1 MKPGPGIFLL
11 LLLDM
16 KLPVF
21 LLALAVLTWT
31 GCTQAPQAPQA
42 QTEEAKEATKSTEGK
57 TYSFLGEGEAAPK
70 IIAIGTKVT
79 GRHEIRFPVK
89 EATATLTEKCI
100 SGGKI
105 VLDLANLEVLDLQ
118 GEWKAK
124 LEGHLRSPDFFDTE
138 KYPEGVFE
146 VTGCE
151 AGNGDTLY
159 LTGNLTLRGVTKS
172 VRFPAVYKYDPNQPT
187 LEASFNI
194 NRQDWG
200 ISYKGKAD
208 DLIRDEV
215 NIQVKL
221 MGRPAGV

>member
-1 MKPGPGIFLL
+1 LL
-11 LLLDM
+11 YRSDM
-16 KLPVF
+16 KQ
-21 LLALAVLTWT
+21 VLTTLVLASVLWT

-42 QTEEAKEATKSTEGK
+42 QTGEAKQVQAGGEGK
-57 TYSFLGEGEAAPK
+57 TYTFLGEDEEASK

-79 GRHEIRFPVK
+79 GRHEIRFPIK
-89 EATATLTEKCI
+89 EATATLTDECI

-105 VLDLANLEVLDLQ
+105 VLDIANLEVLDLQ

-124 LEGHLRSPDFFDTE
+124 LEGHLKSLDFFEAE

-151 AGNGDTLY
+151 RGSGDTLY
-159 LTGNLTLRGVTKS
+159 LSGNLTLRGVTKS
-172 VRFPAVYKYDPNQPT
+172 IRFPAVYKYDPNHPT

-194 NRQDWG
+194 NRQEWG

-221 MGRPAGV
+221 AGRPAGA

>member
-1 MKPGPGIFLL
+1 MKST
-11 LLLDM
+11 
-16 KLPVF
+16 VF
-21 LLALAVLTWT
+21 TLGLLALIWT
-31 GCTQAPQAPQA
+31 GCTQAPQAPRA

-118 GEWKAK
+118 VEWKAK

>member
-1 MKPGPGIFLL
+1 MLSYF
-11 LLLDM
+11 DM
-16 KLPVF
+16 KQV
-21 LLALAVLTWT
+21 LAILVLAAVLWT

-42 QTEEAKEATKSTEGK
+42 QTKEAKQVQAGGEGK
-57 TYSFLGEGEAAPK
+57 TYTFLGEDKEASK
-70 IIAIGTKVT
+70 IIVIGTKVT
-79 GRHEIRFPVK
+79 GRHEIRFPIK
-89 EATATLTEKCI
+89 EATATLTKECI

-105 VLDLANLEVLDLQ
+105 VLDIANLEVLDLQ

-124 LEGHLRSPDFFDTE
+124 LEGHLKSPDFFEAE
-138 KYPEGVFE
+138 KYAEGVFE

-151 AGNGDTLY
+151 RGSGDTLY
-159 LTGNLTLRGVTKS
+159 LSGNLTLRGVTKS
-172 VRFPAVYKYDPNQPT
+172 IRFPAVYKYDPNQPT

-194 NRQDWG
+194 NRQEWG

-221 MGRPAGV
+221 AGRPAGA

>member
-1 MKPGPGIFLL
+1 MKST
-11 LLLDM
+11 
-16 KLPVF
+16 VF
-21 LLALAVLTWT
+21 TLGLVALIWT

-42 QTEEAKEATKSTEGK
+42 QTEEAKQATQSTEGK

-79 GRHEIRFPVK
+79 GRHEIRLPVR

-105 VLDLANLEVLDLQ
+105 ILDLTKLEVLDLQ
-118 GEWKAK
+118 GEWKTK
-124 LEGHLRSPDFFDTE
+124 LEGHLRSADFFDTE

-151 AGNGDTLY
+151 AGSGDTLY

-172 VRFPAVYKYDPNQPT
+172 VRFPAVYKYDPNQPV
-187 LEASFNI
+187 LDASFNI
-194 NRQDWG
+194 NRQEWG

-221 MGRPAGV
+221 TGRPAGA

>member
-1 MKPGPGIFLL
+1 MFRLSGMKST
-11 LLLDM
+11 
-16 KLPVF
+16 VF
-21 LLALAVLTWT
+21 TLAFMTLIWS

-42 QTEEAKEATKSTEGK
+42 QIEEAKEATQSTEGK
-57 TYSFLGEGEAAPK
+57 AYSFLGEGEAAPK

-105 VLDLANLEVLDLQ
+105 VLDLAKLEVLDLQ

-124 LEGHLRSPDFFDTE
+124 LEGHLRSADFFDTE

-151 AGNGDTLY
+151 AGSGDTLY

-172 VRFPAVYKYDPNQPT
+172 VRFPAVYKYNPNQPT

-194 NRQDWG
+194 NRQEWG

-221 MGRPAGV
+221 MGRPAGA

>member
-1 MKPGPGIFLL
+1 MFKLFGMKST
-11 LLLDM
+11 
-16 KLPVF
+16 VF
-21 LLALAVLTWT
+21 TLGLVALIWT

-42 QTEEAKEATKSTEGK
+42 QTEEAKQATQSTEGK

-79 GRHEIRFPVK
+79 GRHEIRLPVR

-105 VLDLANLEVLDLQ
+105 ILDLAKLEVLDLQ
-118 GEWKAK
+118 GEWKTK
-124 LEGHLRSPDFFDTE
+124 LEGHLRSADFFDTE

-151 AGNGDTLY
+151 AGSGDTLY

-194 NRQDWG
+194 NRQEWG

-221 MGRPAGV
+221 TGRPAEA

>member
-1 MKPGPGIFLL
+1 MKST
-11 LLLDM
+11 
-16 KLPVF
+16 VF
-21 LLALAVLTWT
+21 TLGLVALTWT

-42 QTEEAKEATKSTEGK
+42 QTEEAKEVAQGTEGK
-57 TYSFLGEGEAAPK
+57 TYSFLGEGDAAPK

-105 VLDLANLEVLDLQ
+105 VLDLAKLEVLDLQ

-151 AGNGDTLY
+151 AGSGDTLY

-172 VRFPAVYKYDPNQPT
+172 VRFPAVYKYDPNQPM

-221 MGRPAGV
+221 TGRPAGV

>member
-1 MKPGPGIFLL
+1 MGLLFKLFGMKST
-11 LLLDM
+11 
-16 KLPVF
+16 VF
-21 LLALAVLTWT
+21 TLGLVALIWT

-42 QTEEAKEATKSTEGK
+42 QTEEAKQATQSTEGK

-79 GRHEIRFPVK
+79 GRHEIRLPVR

-105 VLDLANLEVLDLQ
+105 ILDLAKLEVLDLQ
-118 GEWKAK
+118 GEWKTK
-124 LEGHLRSPDFFDTE
+124 LEGHLRSADFFDTE

-151 AGNGDTLY
+151 AGSGDTLY

-194 NRQDWG
+194 NRQEWG

-221 MGRPAGV
+221 TGRPAEA

>member
-1 MKPGPGIFLL
+1 MKTVASVFVVGILL
-11 LLLDM
+11 
-16 KLPVF
+16 
-21 LLALAVLTWT
+21 WS

-42 QTEEAKEATKSTEGK
+42 QTEEAKQVQGGGEGK
-57 TYSFLGEGEAAPK
+57 IYTFLADDKEASK

-79 GRHEIRFPVK
+79 GRHEIRFPIK
-89 EATATLTEKCI
+89 EATATLTDKCI

-105 VLDLANLEVLDLQ
+105 VLEIANLEVLDLQ

-124 LEGHLRSPDFFDTE
+124 LEGHLKSPDFFEAE
-138 KYPEGVFE
+138 KYPEGIFE

-151 AGNGDTLY
+151 RGSGDTLY
-159 LTGNLTLRGVTKS
+159 LSGNLTLRGVTKNI
-172 VRFPAVYKYDPNQPT
+172 RFPLVYKYDPNQPT

-194 NRQDWG
+194 NRQEWG

-221 MGRPAGV
+221 VGRPAGA

>member
-1 MKPGPGIFLL
+1 
-11 LLLDM
+11 
-16 KLPVF
+16 VF
-21 LLALAVLTWT
+21 LSPGMKTMVLIFVAGILLWG

-42 QTEEAKEATKSTEGK
+42 QTEEAKQVQGGGEGK
-57 TYSFLGEGEAAPK
+57 IYTFLADDKEASK

-79 GRHEIRFPVK
+79 GRHEIRFPIK
-89 EATATLTEKCI
+89 EATATLTDQCI

-105 VLDLANLEVLDLQ
+105 VLDIANLEVLDLQ
-118 GEWKAK
+118 GEWKAE
-124 LEGHLRSPDFFDTE
+124 LEGHLKSPDFFEAD
-138 KYPEGVFE
+138 KYPEGIFE

-151 AGNGDTLY
+151 RGSGDTLY
-159 LTGNLTLRGVTKS
+159 LSGNLTLRGVTKNI
-172 VRFPAVYKYDPNQPT
+172 RFPLVYKYDPNQPT

-194 NRQDWG
+194 NRQEWG

-221 MGRPAGV
+221 VGRAAGA